1 MLCLHRRIPCP
12 LRMGLHSMTYFNHGD
27 HVVFVDDT
35 NLGTLGYGDE
45 LYPQL
50 NQTYTVRDVVVDH
63 FGTEGLLLAEIRNDR
78 LPYRVGAE
86 VVDFEKPFASWRFR
100 PMVGELRK
108 NEMEAV

>member
-1 MLCLHRRIPCP
+1 
-12 LRMGLHSMTYFNHGD
+12 MTFTPGD
-27 HVVFVDDT
+27 TVAFVDDT

-63 FGTEGLLLAEIRNDR
+63 FGTEGLLLKEIRNDR

-86 VVDFEKPFASWRFR
+86 IIDFEKPFASWRFR
-100 PMVGELRK
+100 PVVGRVKKTEL
-108 NEMEAV
+108 EAV